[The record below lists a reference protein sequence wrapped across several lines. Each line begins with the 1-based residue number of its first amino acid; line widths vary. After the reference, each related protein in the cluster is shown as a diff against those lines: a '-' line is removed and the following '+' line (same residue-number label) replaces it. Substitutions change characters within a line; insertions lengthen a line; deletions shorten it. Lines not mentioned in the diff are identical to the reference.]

1 MSFMPLK
8 CARLAVIFLGCA
20 ILFGANHPASA
31 QPFRRIGR
39 PLQPGMINLPYTSTD
54 NQGTQWMVYQPGML
68 RMQGNMPVF
77 AQAGQLILNGNQP
90 NMMNNQARLDEKT
103 GELILE
109 NMQAAGLTVTRRI
122 LFNNDDAYIRV
133 IDIIQNNQPQEQQV
147 NVQFTTTLNFGVQT
161 STMVPD
167 RKKKDQNLAW
177 VAQVAGI
184 NKAGVDLYAGKGAK
198 LAPILSSPPGN
209 NMVQAMLNVTIPAG
223 KEIAIVH
230 VHATA
235 ANLDQGVQWVNNIK
249 EDKLLA
255 DVPHDLRKLVVNFQ
269 PHESLL
275 GDLEILRGDVL
286 DTVELRSGDK
296 FNGNLKEDAYKLDTF
311 YGTID
316 LPASQI
322 VSILNAGRF
331 RPRQLMV
338 TADGQIFG
346 GHLQK
351 QTIDLELA
359 SGQKTQIPLSQ
370 ISRIGYRLR
379 PDESDD
385 TQNNQTLQP
394 PYVLMTSGDRVGV
407 EMPAGPIEVSTRYGL
422 LELSPTVISS
432 IAFTSDDTGVHT
444 IFLVDGSH
452 FTGLIMAPDF
462 QMKLSNN
469 GKEQVVKFPVSSLR
483 RLVLKNMPDDT
494 TDPQPTVQLRK
505 DDVLV
510 GTLTGDLKLDTAFDT
525 ITLNAAETRSLSHT
539 QENSPDVS
547 AVTWDGTVLSGQ
559 LEDPEVVCHL
569 VSGVDMHVP
578 VSLLRNY
585 NNPQTAAPALMVDRI
600 KAIVADLNADDWKQR
615 DAAEKQ
621 LLAIGPG
628 AIGTLKSLRD
638 AQPPEA
644 QQRIDSVLKQL
655 DKLGSKNQG
664 LPAGEN
670 EGGAKIGVP

>member
-1 MSFMPLK
+1 MSLIPSNRRSL
-8 CARLAVIFLGCA
+8 LVVLLGCW
-20 ILFGANHPASA
+20 IVLGADHPAGA
-31 QPFRRIGR
+31 QGFRRIGR

-77 AQAGQLILNGNQP
+77 AQAGQLVINGNQP
-90 NMMNNQARLDEKT
+90 NMMNNLARLDEKT

-109 NMQAAGLTVTRRI
+109 NMQAAGMTVTRRI
-122 LFNNDDAYIRV
+122 LFNNDDAYVRI
-133 IDIIQNNQPQEQQV
+133 IDIIQNNQAQDQQV
-147 NVQFTTTLNFGVQT
+147 NLQFSTTLNFGVQT

-198 LAPILSSPPGN
+198 LAPILSSAPGN
-209 NMVQAMLNVTIPAG
+209 NMVQATLNTTIPAG
-223 KEIAIVH
+223 KQIAVVH
-230 VHATA
+230 FHATA
-235 ANLDQGVQWVNNIK
+235 ASLDQGVQWVNNIK

-255 DVPHDLRKLVVNFQ
+255 DVPRDLRKLILNFQ

-286 DTVELRSGDK
+286 DTIELHSGDK
-296 FNGNLKEDAYKLDTF
+296 FNGNLKEDDYKLDTF

-316 LPASQI
+316 LQANQI

-331 RPRQLMV
+331 RPRQLLV

-359 SGQKTQIPLSQ
+359 SGQKTQIPLLQ

-385 TQNNQTLQP
+385 TQSNQTLKP

-407 EMPAGPIEVSTRYGL
+407 EMPPGPIEVSTRYGL

-452 FTGLIMAPDF
+452 FNGLIMAPEF
-462 QMKLSNN
+462 EMKLSNN
-469 GKEQVVKFPVSSLR
+469 GKEQVVKFPVSSLSQ
-483 RLVLKNMPDDT
+483 LVLKNMPEDAS
-494 TDPQPTVQLRK
+494 DPQPTLQLRK

-510 GTLTGDLKLDTAFDT
+510 GTLAGDLKLDTAFDT

-539 QENSPDVS
+539 QQNSPDVS

-559 LEDPEVVCHL
+559 LEEPEVLCHL

-578 VSLLRNY
+578 ISLLRNY

-628 AIGTLKSLRD
+628 AISTLKSLHD

-644 QQRIDSVLKQL
+644 QQRIDSVLKVL
-655 DKLGSKNQG
+655 DKQGSKNQG
-664 LPAGEN
+664 LPTGEQ
-670 EGGAKIGVP
+670 EGGGLQDPK

>member
-1 MSFMPLK
+1 
-8 CARLAVIFLGCA
+8 
-20 ILFGANHPASA
+20 
-31 QPFRRIGR
+31 
-39 PLQPGMINLPYTSTD
+39 
-54 NQGTQWMVYQPGML
+54 
-68 RMQGNMPVF
+68 
-77 AQAGQLILNGNQP
+77 
-90 NMMNNQARLDEKT
+90 
-103 GELILE
+103 
-109 NMQAAGLTVTRRI
+109 
-122 LFNNDDAYIRV
+122 
-133 IDIIQNNQPQEQQV
+133 
-147 NVQFTTTLNFGVQT
+147 
-161 STMVPD
+161 
-167 RKKKDQNLAW
+167 
-177 VAQVAGI
+177 
-184 NKAGVDLYAGKGAK
+184 
-198 LAPILSSPPGN
+198 
-209 NMVQAMLNVTIPAG
+209 
-223 KEIAIVH
+223 
-230 VHATA
+230 
-235 ANLDQGVQWVNNIK
+235 
-249 EDKLLA
+249 
-255 DVPHDLRKLVVNFQ
+255 
-269 PHESLL
+269 
-275 GDLEILRGDVL
+275 
-286 DTVELRSGDK
+286 ELRSGDK

-338 TADGQIFG
+338 TADGPIFG

-422 LELSPTVISS
+422 LELSPTAISS

-469 GKEQVVKFPVSSLR
+469 GKEQVVKFPVSSLS

-559 LEDPEVVCHL
+559 LEDPEVV
-569 VSGVDMHVP
+569 
-578 VSLLRNY
+578 
-585 NNPQTAAPALMVDRI
+585 
-600 KAIVADLNADDWKQR
+600 
-615 DAAEKQ
+615 
-621 LLAIGPG
+621 
-628 AIGTLKSLRD
+628 
-638 AQPPEA
+638 
-644 QQRIDSVLKQL
+644 
-655 DKLGSKNQG
+655 
-664 LPAGEN
+664 
-670 EGGAKIGVP
+670 

>member
-1 MSFMPLK
+1 MSLMPLK
-8 CARLAVIFLGCA
+8 CARLAVILLGCA

-469 GKEQVVKFPVSSLR
+469 GKEQVVKFPVSSLS